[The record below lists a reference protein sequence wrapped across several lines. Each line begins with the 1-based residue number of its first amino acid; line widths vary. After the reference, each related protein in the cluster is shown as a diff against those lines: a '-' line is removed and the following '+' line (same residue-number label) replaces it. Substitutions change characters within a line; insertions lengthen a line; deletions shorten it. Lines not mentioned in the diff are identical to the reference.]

1 MKGVRTF
8 ATTGERPAIR
18 SAAAILFRYLFP
30 ALLLC
35 ALPPFSP
42 AAQGAAADSAQSP
55 PYHPLDTI
63 GRDFTASITD
73 AGLLFTRP
81 FRFGAQDWLLT
92 GGTLA
97 GTALLMEADGSLRN
111 EILSLHGTDGDRVM
125 AFGRSLGEN
134 VPGIAFAGA
143 LYTTGLVF
151 NLPEVRLM
159 GRHVVQSLAY
169 SAIAVTLMKYA
180 FGRHRPF
187 LDNGRF
193 VFEGPGYHED
203 SFLSFPSGHTTIAFA
218 IASSLSADIENPWA
232 TAGLYSLATLTA
244 VSRMYH
250 DRHWGS
256 DVFLAA
262 ALASAIGYGTAN
274 LHEAEGADG
283 TSFHIMPTAN
293 GIALGWSW

>member
-1 MKGVRTF
+1 MKRSRTT
-8 ATTGERPAIR
+8 AAGGTPTIGSAGERL
-18 SAAAILFRYLFP
+18 SRYLLP
-30 ALLLC
+30 ALLLF
-35 ALPPFSP
+35 AFSP
-42 AAQGAAADSAQSP
+42 LVRQASGAAADSAQSP
-55 PYHPLDTI
+55 PFHPLDTI
-63 GRDFTASITD
+63 GRDFTASLID

-125 AFGRSLGEN
+125 AVGRSLGEN
-134 VPGIAFAGA
+134 VPAIAFAGA

-151 NLPEVRLM
+151 NIPEVRLM

-203 SFLSFPSGHTTIAFA
+203 SFLSLPSGHTTIAFA

-274 LHEAEGADG
+274 LHEAESADG